1 MKPQIAPASTS
12 PEVSTNKSKSKEV
25 KEDKGEKQSIKTSG
39 SGPISGSGTGY
50 SGRKRGAPK
59 GSRNAAK
66 PGEDLRLELFFS
78 KSRRFFLKDWYE
90 NQFGRTPTE
99 EQLREAARSLAQNAI
114 NQIIMEDYERRH
126 PELFKSG
133 RGEVF

>member
-1 MKPQIAPASTS
+1 MRPKTTSIANKEVNVAKTEKQKRPTKSS
-12 PEVSTNKSKSKEV
+12 VST
-25 KEDKGEKQSIKTSG
+25 
-39 SGPISGSGTGY
+39 PGTTNDY
-50 SGRKRGAPK
+50 TGRKRGAPK

-99 EQLREAARSLAQNAI
+99 EQLREAARNLAQNAI

-133 RGEVF
+133 RSEVF

>member
-1 MKPQIAPASTS
+1 MKPQITSASAS
-12 PEVSTNKSKSKEV
+12 PIVSTSKSKEV
-25 KEDKGEKQSIKTSG
+25 KTDKVEKQSIKSSGSLSG
-39 SGPISGSGTGY
+39 SGYT
-50 SGRKRGAPK
+50 GRKRGAPK

-66 PGEDLRLELFFS
+66 PGEDMRLELFFS

-99 EQLREAARSLAQNAI
+99 EQLREAARNLAQNAI

-133 RGEVF
+133 RSEVF

>member
-1 MKPQIAPASTS
+1 MKPQITAASAS
-12 PEVSTNKSKSKEV
+12 PIVSTRKSKEV
-25 KEDKGEKQSIKTSG
+25 KTDKVEKQSIKPSG
-39 SGPISGSGTGY
+39 SLSGGGY
-50 SGRKRGAPK
+50 TGRKRGAPK

-66 PGEDLRLELFFS
+66 PGEDMRLELFFS

-99 EQLREAARSLAQNAI
+99 EQLREAARNLAQNAI

-133 RGEVF
+133 RSEVF